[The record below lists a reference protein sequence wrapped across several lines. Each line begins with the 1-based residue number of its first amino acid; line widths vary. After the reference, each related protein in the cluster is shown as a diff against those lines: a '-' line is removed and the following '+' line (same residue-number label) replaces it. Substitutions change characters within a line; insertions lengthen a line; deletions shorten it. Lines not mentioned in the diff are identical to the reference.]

1 MKLKEKTKP
10 RASARNVKC
19 RSKFTSRGVTGKLV
33 FCPNPTAQTPAKAL
47 SQEQRELLRISRE
60 AVSTSSDAVGKYR
73 AATQF
78 IRMNQTKL
86 GKTENRLLVAGGLCK
101 SAASEIVLVAVHSSD
116 DVFLKWMKSE
126 IGFRGVLKEA
136 KALKAAKANGGPKQ
150 RLAKYDRI
158 NVCG

>member
-1 MKLKEKTKP
+1 MHLKQKTKSP
-10 RASARNVKC
+10 AYALRIKKDLQSTARSVSK
-19 RSKFTSRGVTGKLV
+19 RST

-60 AVSTSSDAVGKYR
+60 AVSASGDAIGKYR
-73 AATQF
+73 AAAQF

-101 SAASEIVLVAVHSSD
+101 SAASEIVLVAVHSAE
-116 DVFLKWMKSE
+116 DVFVQWMKGE

-136 KALKAAKANGGPKQ
+136 KALKVVKANGRPKQ
-150 RLAKYDRI
+150 RLAKED
-158 NVCG
+158 